1 MSPKAVSWEWYLSLS
16 EAATHTREKGDIPRQ
31 PQMNYSYSVHETAL
45 NLKWPFISFF
55 LSPQLIELRWVF
67 SSCLFPSCSHSRSWF
82 FRIFSLVN
90 YNFLTITGFW
100 WWEGLSNG
108 KWSIV
113 LSTILNCPTHI
124 ITHAHR
130 HALCQHERA
139 ARNVSRAQL
148 TARVHRHALARARN
162 TRTRAHVSDT

>member
-1 MSPKAVSWEWYLSLS
+1 MSPKAVSWEWYFSHTHKRRRRHT
-16 EAATHTREKGDIPRQ
+16 AA
-31 PQMNYSYSVHETAL
+31 PQMNYSYSVHETTL